1 MALRVSDTKYK
12 KTGTKSIATTFG
24 CKLLMFRNVE
34 GHTPVAAIFKLLRWF
49 SPILK
54 NFKHFSI
61 FQFFQIFSFFQ
72 KFLKKSENQKCFFKI
87 SESRNFLLPANE
99 TCRKTSCF
107 AAAFKFSASFL
118 YFLQFPGT
126 KSGENEL
133 LCCYFQSLALIFS
146 NFTFFSF
153 FQKFLKNV

>member
-72 KFLKKSENQKCFFKI
+72 KFLKKSENQKCFFSK
-87 SESRNFLLPANE
+87 FLNLE
-99 TCRKTSCF
+99 IFCCRPMKNVGKLAVLLLLS
-107 AAAFKFSASFL
+107 KFSANFFL

-133 LCCYFQSLALIFS
+133 LCCFLQSLALIFS

-153 FQKFLKNV
+153 FRNF